1 VQVFRRIVEC
11 QEKQP
16 ILPREF
22 CALQNAAY
30 SGPTIIFFLVIFI
43 TFKYINFLTNIMAKD
58 NKISMPSGS
67 GGLTRYFDEFK
78 SNITIQPGHVVVI
91 CVTVIV
97 LMILLY
103 VWGANIF

>member
-1 VQVFRRIVEC
+1 
-11 QEKQP
+11 
-16 ILPREF
+16 
-22 CALQNAAY
+22 
-30 SGPTIIFFLVIFI
+30 
-43 TFKYINFLTNIMAKD
+43 MAKD